1 MKKWYICYD
10 WEQISH
16 IVNDPYDIVEVDS
29 KGSVVRYKPLGAN
42 PLEND
47 NSI

>member
-10 WEQISH
+10 WEQISY

-29 KGSVVRYKPLGAN
+29 KGSAVGYKPLGAN
-42 PLEND
+42 PQEND
-47 NSI
+47 SSI